1 MTRVPFNDLGRALAA
16 QSEHLRAAFDSVLG
30 SGWLVHGPHHRAFEE
45 ELAAYLGVHAALGVA
60 SGTDAL
66 TLALRVGQLTRPGD
80 VVTAANAGGYTSV
93 AARLVGARPRYVDV
107 DPETHVMSAR
117 TLAPAIDDGVSTVV
131 VTHLYGHQADLSEIA
146 PLCRE
151 RGVVLVED
159 CAQAIGA
166 RRGEVAAGALADLA
180 TYSFY
185 PTKNLGALGDGG
197 AVACATE
204 ETATM
209 VRELRQYGW
218 RGKYDVARDRGGNSR
233 LDELQ
238 AAFLR
243 GRLPLLDEGN
253 MRRRAIV
260 AAYAAAAPEGVRVLP
275 AAGEW
280 HTAHLAVLE
289 TDDAPRL
296 RRHLDDHEIGTD
308 VHYPIPDHRQRAWL
322 DPDVALPVTEGL
334 VSRILTLPC
343 FPELTEA
350 EVQAVCGA
358 LASYPS

>member
-1 MTRVPFNDLGRALAA
+1 MSRVPFNDLGRALAA
-16 QSEHLRAAFDSVLG
+16 QSEDLRAALDSVLG
-30 SGWLVHGPHHRAFEE
+30 SGRLVHGPQHRAFED

-80 VVTAANAGGYTSV
+80 VVTAPNAGGYTSV

-107 DPETHVMSAR
+107 DPETHVMSVRA
-117 TLAPAIDDGVSTVV
+117 LGLAIDDGVSTVV

-151 RGVVLVED
+151 GGVTLVED

-166 RRGEVAAGALADLA
+166 RRGGVAAGAVGDLA
-180 TYSFY
+180 TFSFY

-197 AVACATE
+197 AVACTTE
-204 ETATM
+204 ETATL

-218 RGKYDVARDRGGNSR
+218 RGKYDVALDYGSNSR

-243 GRLPLLDEGN
+243 IRLPLLDESN
-253 MRRRAIV
+253 EARRAIV
-260 AAYAAAAPEGVRVLP
+260 ARYVAAAPEGVRVLP

-296 RRHLDDHEIGTD
+296 RRHLDGHGIGTD
-308 VHYPIPDHRQRAWL
+308 VHFPIPDHRQRAWL
-322 DPDVALPVTEGL
+322 DHDVVLPVTEGL
-334 VSRILTLPC
+334 VGRILTLPC

-350 EVQAVCGA
+350 EIEAVCGA
-358 LASYPS
+358 LASYGS

>member
-1 MTRVPFNDLGRALAA
+1 MTRVPFNDLGRALGT
-16 QSEHLRAAFDSVLG
+16 QSDDLRAAFESVLG
-30 SGWLVHGPHHRAFEE
+30 SGWLVHGPQHRAFED
-45 ELAAYLGVHAALGVA
+45 ELAAYLGVHAVLGVA

-93 AARLVGARPRYVDV
+93 AARLVGARPRYADV
-107 DPETHVMSAR
+107 ESETHVMSAR
-117 TLAPAIDDGVSTVV
+117 TLAATIDDQVSTVV
-131 VTHLYGHQADLSEIA
+131 VTHLYGHHADLDEIA

-151 RGVVLVED
+151 RGIVLVED

-166 RRGEVAAGALADLA
+166 RRGGVAAGAAGDLA

-204 ETATM
+204 ETATV

-238 AAFLR
+238 AAFLSV
-243 GRLPLLDEGN
+243 RLPLLDAANET
-253 MRRRAIV
+253 RRAIV
-260 AAYAAAAPEGVRVLP
+260 ARYAAAAPEGVRVLP
-275 AAGEW
+275 TAGEW
-280 HTAHLAVLE
+280 HTAHLAVVE
-289 TDDAPRL
+289 TDDAACL
-296 RRHLDDHEIGTD
+296 RRHLDGHGIGSD
-308 VHYPIPDHRQRAWL
+308 VHYPIPDHRQVAWL
-322 DPDVALPVTEGL
+322 DPDVVLPVTESL
-334 VSRILTLPC
+334 VGRILTLPC

-350 EVQAVCGA
+350 EIDAVCGA
-358 LASYPS
+358 LAAYDA